1 MRSFVAFAATLAS
14 TLALAKLSS
23 RDATP
28 LTADAIETY
37 VPYAQFARAAY
48 CVNNST
54 TWNCGGEPTPTR
66 GESWG

>member
-1 MRSFVAFAATLAS
+1 MRSFVAFAATLVS
-14 TLALAKLSS
+14 TLALAELSS

-54 TWNCGGEPTPTR
+54 TWGCGGEPALTR